1 MLITPS
7 QIHQVLKEP
16 TASLTKGP
24 DREGR
29 PDRSALGRLLEN
41 ANLSPA
47 EVLEHVSILMRSGE
61 NDQVKLGAAKV
72 GLELNGLL
80 GDEEN
85 AKRDFTVNINIVGAV
100 PGSINQILI
109 PRI

>member
-16 TASLTKGP
+16 TEGRTASL
-24 DREGR
+24 EGR

>member
-16 TASLTKGP
+16 TANLTKG
-24 DREGR
+24 